1 VTVAARGGR
10 EAMAII
16 VRLQS
21 EQRLR
26 EDTMRE
32 GKLAVAIQGAGWVST
47 EHIRAY
53 LRNPRVQVVAIGSRT
68 REGAQR
74 KAQELELDVPC
85 VDTMADLLAQPGLDA
100 VSICTPPQRHSEETI
115 QAARA
120 GKHILIEKP
129 VAVTFDELHRMDEA
143 VREAGV
149 RTVVS
154 FVLHWNP
161 AVQNIKA
168 LQAAGM
174 LGTSFYVQTDYWHN
188 LEQAGLLGHGGG
200 VSAMLA
206 GGCHA
211 MDMARHLME
220 SDVVEVTALG
230 WSPEAGSA
238 SGEEHPG
245 MANTVALVRFADGR
259 MGKVSGC
266 TSQWM
271 PYQFNIDLFGTDGVV
286 RGNRLYTRQLPGL
299 TDLAELPTILPDR
312 GDVAHHPFRQEID
325 HFVDCVLNNRE
336 SPVSLHDA
344 VNTHE
349 ACFAA
354 DRSAAESGRPI
365 KLPLTS

>member
-1 VTVAARGGR
+1 
-10 EAMAII
+10 
-16 VRLQS
+16 
-21 EQRLR
+21 
-26 EDTMRE
+26 MRD
-32 GKLAVAIQGAGWVST
+32 GKLGVAIQGAGWVST

-53 LRNPRVQVVAIGSRT
+53 LRNPHVEVIAIGSRT

-74 KAQELELDVPC
+74 KAQEMGLDVPV
-85 VDTMADLLAQPGLDA
+85 VDTLAALLAQPGVDA
-100 VSICTPPQRHSEETI
+100 VSICTPPQRHCEETI
-115 QAARA
+115 QAAQA

-129 VAVTFDELHRMDEA
+129 VAVSPEELQRMDQA
-143 VREAGV
+143 VRQAGV

-220 SDVVEVTALG
+220 SDIVEVTALG
-230 WSPEAGSA
+230 WSPSGRPAGA
-238 SGEEHPG
+238 GEDDHVG

-271 PYQFNIDLFGTDGVV
+271 PYQFNIDLFGTEGVV

-299 TDLAELPTILPDR
+299 TGLAELPTILPDN

-325 HFVDCVLNNRE
+325 HFVDCILTNQE
-336 SPVSLHDA
+336 SPVNLHDA

-354 DRSAAESGRPI
+354 DRSAAEGGRPI
-365 KLPLTS
+365 SLPLRDYKSA